1 MERIRIPAQN
11 SRRDSGEHRMS
22 AIRRILVAVKDLQA
36 RSMPAVLKAAQ
47 LARAYGAKL
56 ELFHALSEPVYAD
69 AFTLY
74 SQGLPALEQQAR
86 QQALRRLETVADR
99 LRTHSISV
107 SSAAEWDFPAYEAI
121 VRQALRVRADLI
133 VVGPHPGT
141 HKAPWLLRLT
151 DWELVR
157 VSPLPLLLVR
167 NPRAYRHPAV
177 LAAIDPTH
185 AYAKPLQLDREILK
199 LGEATA
205 SGLHGTLHAVHAYSV
220 LPVAGIAPATLTP
233 GAWREVERQ
242 AERSASEGFER
253 ALRPVR
259 VPRTRRYLF
268 ASNPIDAITEAARRS
283 RSAIVVM
290 GAVSRSGIKRL
301 VIGNT
306 AERILDVLSCDVL
319 VVKPDGFPVRI
330 ARTARGPRVAMPV
343 PPAGIG
349 YF

>member
-1 MERIRIPAQN
+1 MEPAALRFQN
-11 SRRDSGEHRMS
+11 CSPQLGNFMS

-36 RSMPAVLKAAQ
+36 RSMPAVLKGAQ
-47 LARAYGAKL
+47 IARAHGAKL
-56 ELFHALSEPVYAD
+56 ELFHALSSPVYAD
-69 AFTLY
+69 AYTLY
-74 SQGLPALEQQAR
+74 NQGLAALEHAQR

-99 LRTHSISV
+99 LRAHSIRVTV
-107 SSAAEWDFPAYEAI
+107 SAEWDFPAFEAI
-121 VRQALRVRADLI
+121 VRQALKVKADLI

-157 VSPLPLLLVR
+157 VSPLPVLLVK

-185 AYAKPLQLDREILK
+185 AFAKPLQLDREILK
-199 LGEATA
+199 LGEAVA
-205 SGLHGTLHAVHAYSV
+205 AGLKGTLHAVHAYSV
-220 LPVAGIAPATLTP
+220 LPLAGVVPGTLSA
-233 GAWREVERQ
+233 GAWRTVERQ
-242 AERSASEGFER
+242 SERSAREGFER
-253 ALRPVR
+253 ALRAVR

-268 ASNPIDAITEAARRS
+268 ASNPVDAIAEAARRS
-283 RSAIVVM
+283 RSGIVVM

-306 AERILDVLSCDVL
+306 AERILDALSCDVL
-319 VVKPDGFPVRI
+319 VVKPEGFPVRF
-330 ARTARGPRVAMPV
+330 ARTARGARVAMPV